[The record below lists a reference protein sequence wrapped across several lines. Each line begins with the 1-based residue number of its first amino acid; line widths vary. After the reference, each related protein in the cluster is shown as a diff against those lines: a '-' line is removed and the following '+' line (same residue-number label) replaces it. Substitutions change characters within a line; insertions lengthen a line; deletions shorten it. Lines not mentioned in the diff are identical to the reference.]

1 VQRDVGLFR
10 RLAGTFRRHGGWPVI
25 APEEACM
32 AGLRVLYIDDEPDIR
47 EIVELS
53 LGLDP
58 RILVR
63 SCASGDAALALAP
76 DWAPDIILCDVVMPD
91 MDGPATLARMRQCPQ
106 TADIPF
112 VFMTSRA
119 QAHEIKHFKSLG
131 AAGIILKPFDPMT
144 LADSVRSHLRQAG
157 RLTDIP
163 RSEAIN
169 EPQAPQLRREAAFDR
184 INGRGFR
191 SAVG

>member
-1 VQRDVGLFR
+1 
-10 RLAGTFRRHGGWPVI
+10 
-25 APEEACM
+25 M

-47 EIVELS
+47 EVVELS

-58 RILVR
+58 SILVR

-76 DWAPDIILCDVVMPD
+76 DWAPDIILCDVVMPA

-106 TADIPF
+106 TASTPF

-119 QAHEIKHFKSLG
+119 QAHEIDHFKSLG

-144 LADSVRSHLRQAG
+144 LAQAVRSYLAEG
-157 RLTDIP
+157 LSEIC
-163 RSEAIN
+163 RSGSID
-169 EPQAPQLRREAAFDR
+169 EPQAPQGRREAAFDR
-184 INGRGFR
+184 INNRDVR
-191 SAVG
+191 SAAG

>member
-1 VQRDVGLFR
+1 
-10 RLAGTFRRHGGWPVI
+10 
-25 APEEACM
+25 M

-47 EIVELS
+47 EVVELS

-58 RILVR
+58 CILVR
-63 SCASGDAALALAP
+63 SCASSDAALALAP
-76 DWAPDIILCDVVMPD
+76 DWAPDIILCDVVMPA

-106 TADIPF
+106 TASTPF

-119 QAHEIKHFKSLG
+119 QAHEIDHFKSLG

-144 LADSVRSHLRQAG
+144 LAQAVRSYLAEGSEICRSGSIDQA
-157 RLTDIP
+157 
-163 RSEAIN
+163 
-169 EPQAPQLRREAAFDR
+169 QAPQRRREVAFDR
-184 INGRGFR
+184 IDDRGFR

>member
-1 VQRDVGLFR
+1 
-10 RLAGTFRRHGGWPVI
+10 
-25 APEEACM
+25 M

-47 EIVELS
+47 EVVELS

-58 RILVR
+58 CILVR
-63 SCASGDAALALAP
+63 SCASSDAALALAP
-76 DWAPDIILCDVVMPD
+76 DWAPDIILCDVVMPA

-119 QAHEIKHFKSLG
+119 QAREIEHFKSLG

-144 LADSVRSHLRQAG
+144 LASSVRSHLRKAG